1 MQIVSNPN
9 GCRAES
15 RHLRGGAALAGWIG
29 FGACAHRSPA
39 VAGGSPPPASASSA
53 AALVGALA
61 VAGCDVSEDAD
72 IERGRAL
79 FQQKCGTC
87 HALAQAGTS
96 AQVGPDLDAAFAQA
110 RADGMDNDTI
120 EGVVQT
126 QIETPRFIEE
136 GAQNYDRVYMP
147 AEIVTGQDAEDVAT
161 YVASVAGVPGAKP
174 PQLAPPELFAEK
186 CGICHAL
193 AAAGTSSATGPDLDQ
208 VARRQGRR
216 LHRAADRR
224 PELPDRPGL
233 LRGRDAGRLRA
244 RR

>member
-1 MQIVSNPN
+1 MRPPLTRSRRRIAPARLGIV
-9 GCRAES
+9 
-15 RHLRGGAALAGWIG
+15 
-29 FGACAHRSPA
+29 
-39 VAGGSPPPASASSA
+39 A

-72 IERGRAL
+72 TERGRAL
-79 FQQKCGTC
+79 FQQNCGTC

-126 QIETPRFIEE
+126 QIESPRFIERGRAE
-136 GAQNYDRVYMP
+136 LRPRLHAAPRSSP
-147 AEIVTGQDAEDVAT
+147 ARTPRT
-161 YVASVAGVPGAKP
+161 SPPTSPASPACPGAKP

-208 VARRQGRR
+208 VLAGKD
-216 LHRAADRR
+216 AAYIEQQIVDPNSR
-224 PELPDRPGL
+224 DRPGL
-233 LRGRDAGRLRA
+233 LRRGDAARTSA